1 MADAHVKDEL
11 ACTYAALILHDDNVP
26 ITASKMATLI
36 KAAGVTVPAYYP
48 SLFERVFASRS
59 VDDLLANA
67 AATPGGAPAVAAPS
81 GGAGSS
87 AAPAAGGKP
96 AAAEKKEEKKAKKEE
111 KADEEEEAMGA
122 FGLFGEGGDDEDY

>member
-67 AATPGGAPAVAAPS
+67 AAAPGGAPAVAHAAPAA
-81 GGAGSS
+81 AG
-87 AAPAAGGKP
+87 AAPAAGGK
-96 AAAEKKEEKKAKKEE
+96 AEEKKEEKKAKKEE
-111 KADEEEEAMGA
+111 KAEEEEEAMGA
-122 FGLFGEGGDDEDY
+122 FGLFGEGEEEDY